1 MKAVCV
7 LSICLLIVSVAAAEK
22 EATLKVGAKS
32 YTISELLK
40 RPEIQ
45 TITVKHDPAYGGQ
58 EMHYQAIGAA
68 KLFAETN
75 LRDDEVVQFRCLD
88 GFVASISKER
98 IMHHGPGQSVA
109 YIAIENPKSK
119 WPDLPLKPSLGSA
132 GPFYLVWLKPE
143 LSGILQEEWPCQV
156 MSFEVKG
163 RLKDLYPRIF
173 PKQQEDSRVA
183 RGLKLFQQTCFACHT
198 MNQEGPSQVGP
209 DLNLPLNPT
218 EYLKESILARYIRN
232 PKAIRSWEGSKMPGF
247 GPETFSDE
255 DIANIVVY
263 LKEMAAEKPHSE

>member
-7 LSICLLIVSVAAAEK
+7 LSICLLIVCVAAAEK

-98 IMHHGPGQSVA
+98 IMRNGPGQSVA
-109 YIAIENPKSK
+109 YVAIEN
-119 WPDLPLKPSLGSA
+119 
-132 GPFYLVWLKPE
+132 
-143 LSGILQEEWPCQV
+143 
-156 MSFEVKG
+156 
-163 RLKDLYPRIF
+163 
-173 PKQQEDSRVA
+173 
-183 RGLKLFQQTCFACHT
+183 
-198 MNQEGPSQVGP
+198 
-209 DLNLPLNPT
+209 
-218 EYLKESILARYIRN
+218 
-232 PKAIRSWEGSKMPGF
+232 
-247 GPETFSDE
+247 
-255 DIANIVVY
+255 
-263 LKEMAAEKPHSE
+263 